1 MLNTGL
7 YCLPEND
14 SLTKLFVN
22 SQLLNCYEFYIVLTM
37 TCQISLL
44 FFTFKCI
51 YGDRVCC
58 MTAWHVHLEGGQVL
72 AGLAPSCQTLG
83 SLLRSPSRWC

>member
-1 MLNTGL
+1 MPNTGL
-7 YCLPEND
+7 YCLPEYD
-14 SLTKLFVN
+14 SLQNYL
-22 SQLLNCYEFYIVLTM
+22 SILNCYELFIVRTM

-51 YGDRVCC
+51 YGDWVCC